1 MDSKEIDM
9 ESINP
14 RDHPESL
21 QIQCLKYVC
30 SNLEQICMKTTI
42 PSTSITEDQTHILD
56 DEADLDLNA
65 ALNQLHRKL
74 KAKLNDSS
82 ENKILERLAFPDEV
96 IIHTELSEELLKL
109 LNDSDKINDV
119 IMTLFDGGK
128 TRLK

>member
-21 QIQCLKYVC
+21 QTQCLKYVC

-42 PSTSITEDQTHILD
+42 PRITEDQTHILD

-74 KAKLNDSS
+74 KAKLNDSES
-82 ENKILERLAFPDEV
+82 KILERLAFPDEV